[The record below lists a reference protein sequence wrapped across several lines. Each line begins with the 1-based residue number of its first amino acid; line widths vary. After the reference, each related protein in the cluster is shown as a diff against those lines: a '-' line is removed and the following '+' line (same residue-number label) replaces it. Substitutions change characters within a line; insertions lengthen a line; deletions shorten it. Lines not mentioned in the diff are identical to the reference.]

1 MADVAWT
8 VQGAETKVVQ
18 NSHVAPSKRSDV
30 ERLVNQCIYIVFAL
44 QVNHPFHP
52 NPRTAQRPSLRPH
65 LSGPCLGS
73 SLPLCATPP
82 PIGTVRSAAR
92 CGGAKTALAVAEGR
106 RSVATSTVCVQQAL
120 MCTVCTVCYLF
131 AIRAAAE
138 AW

>member
-1 MADVAWT
+1 M
-8 VQGAETKVVQ
+8 
-18 NSHVAPSKRSDV
+18 
-30 ERLVNQCIYIVFAL
+30 
-44 QVNHPFHP
+44 
-52 NPRTAQRPSLRPH
+52 RPH

-82 PIGTVRSAAR
+82 PIGTVRSAAQR
-92 CGGAKTALAVAEGR
+92 SALPCGGAKTALAVAEGR